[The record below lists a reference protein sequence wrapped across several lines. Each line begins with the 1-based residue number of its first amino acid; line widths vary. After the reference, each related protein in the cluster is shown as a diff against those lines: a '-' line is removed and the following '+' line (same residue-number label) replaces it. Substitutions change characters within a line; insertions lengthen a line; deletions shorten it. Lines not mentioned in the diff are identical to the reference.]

1 MGSAWNR
8 WLLRF
13 AWVRD
18 EFDWK
23 IRQSIYDLLLVDPIR
38 DGSRLVCT
46 VDGLREP
53 SWSRTAEHLLTKRKH
68 ITDEQPATPLRSSA
82 SHIDYND
89 LWSLACT
96 TKLLYLEATPT
107 MYMHAQLEYTSGHTP
122 RTYKDPTLFHTY
134 LNKLSSTTR
143 TLYRNLTISY
153 GRECLSAK
161 DMNVIVDLINL
172 KLSNLLS
179 LNIQAVNP
187 AIEAWPKLQWH
198 SLLQNHLQTIAA
210 ARPVARLTSRPLISI
225 KPRARLYIE
234 LDFPKNTRYFRC
246 LSLCKWSILL
256 SATRTVTGIRKWRR
270 EAQDYHAI
278 AYQRG
283 DCLLLTSCLRSTL
296 AEATETDAVEEVSDP
311 EDGLAKHQ
319 KVLSRIEEHETI
331 RLRQTN
337 DLRKLLLQ
345 F

>member
-256 SATRTVTGIRKWRR
+256 SATHTVTGIESGVAKLRTTMRSLINEVTIFCSPLSFAPLWPELQRLTPWRR
-270 EAQDYHAI
+270 FPTW
-278 AYQRG
+278 RMG
-283 DCLLLTSCLRSTL
+283 
-296 AEATETDAVEEVSDP
+296 
-311 EDGLAKHQ
+311 
-319 KVLSRIEEHETI
+319 
-331 RLRQTN
+331 
-337 DLRKLLLQ
+337 
-345 F
+345 